1 MKKIIVTASIAA
13 LGISGA
19 HAAYAPGL
27 SSVERTKPWSVSLAL
42 RGFYDDNY
50 ATINESYRKKE
61 KLDKPDSFGFEVS
74 PTASLNLPM
83 EKTMV
88 GLSYTYSMKYYE
100 NRNNSADHSHQV
112 NAKIN
117 HAFTEDYNIDLSDSF
132 VVAQEAELL
141 CKEGDPR
148 TLLRANGNNIRNTA
162 GAKLSGKLTEQFGFL
177 VGYENSIYDYQD
189 DRYEKYL
196 DRMEHLAT
204 FNIRWRVLEQTIG
217 ILGYQLGY
225 NDFNA
230 SGTIPVP
237 TKTNTFI
244 NVSPSIRDNRSHY
257 AYVGVDQALTTQLN
271 ASVRV
276 GAQYTEYPNVNDYNT
291 GVNFKKDT
299 TIPYA
304 DARVSYTY
312 LPGSYAQL
320 GVKHTRG
327 AIDLEALDQE
337 ATTVYAVLN
346 HKITEKLNAN
356 LIAQYQNGT
365 YQNYYGQG
373 TVNDDITDDYYSL
386 GLNVSYQINQFI
398 AAETGYNFDRLD
410 SDVPNRSFTRNR
422 VYVGVR
428 ASY

>member
-61 KLDKPDSFGFEVS
+61 NLDKPDSFGFEVS

-217 ILGYQLGY
+217 ILGYQFGY

-230 SGTIPVP
+230 SGNLPVP
-237 TKTNTFI
+237 F
-244 NVSPSIRDNRSHY
+244 NVSTNVSTSLRDNRSHY
-257 AYVGVDQALTTQLN
+257 AYVGVDQALTSQLN

-276 GAQYTEYPNVNDYNT
+276 GAQYTEYPNVSDY
-291 GVNFKKDT
+291 GFGGILKKDT

-312 LPGSYAQL
+312 LPSSYAQL
-320 GVKHTRG
+320 GVKHTR
-327 AIDLEALDQE
+327 AATDLEALDQE

-365 YQNYYGQG
+365 YQDYYLGG
-373 TVNDDITDDYYSL
+373 TAVNNDLTDDYYSL

-398 AAETGYNFDRLD
+398 VAETGYNFDRLD
-410 SDVPNRSFTRNR
+410 SDVQYRSFTRNR